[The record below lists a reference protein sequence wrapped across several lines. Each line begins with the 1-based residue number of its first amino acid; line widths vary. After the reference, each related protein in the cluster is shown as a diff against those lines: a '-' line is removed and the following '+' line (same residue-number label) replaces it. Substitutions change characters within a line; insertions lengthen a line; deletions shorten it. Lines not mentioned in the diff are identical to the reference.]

1 MPDTTDRYPSDP
13 GDPGKR
19 LEERLRAIEQELRAI
34 QGTNPL
40 NSAVFQGTM
49 RNVDAMGDT
58 IGSWGPDGM
67 SLVEGAFTVGGGP
80 VRAIDFFYDEE
91 QSSNVALTSAFAE
104 FSVVTITPPDWATT
118 VVVQAFCLFQM
129 TNVSGAPQD
138 LVYRATVN
146 DIPGSGGWTNT
157 IADLATGNFADYYQR
172 TLTRG
177 VDFTTTVEA
186 SGQVKVMAG
195 TNNANFVRTKATVN
209 YLR

>member
-49 RNVDAMGDT
+49 RNVDALGDT

-80 VRAIDFFYDEE
+80 VRALDIAFQEG
-91 QSSNVALTSAFAE
+91 QSLNVALTTTPQE
-104 FSVVTITPPDWATT
+104 GGIITVTPPDWATT
-118 VVVQAFCLFQM
+118 VVAQAICLFQM
-129 TNVSGAPQD
+129 TNSSGGVQGIQF
-138 LVYRATVN
+138 RATVN
-146 DIPGSGGWTNT
+146 GFPASGAYTHSVPDLSVGNVTDI
-157 IADLATGNFADYYQR
+157 YQS
-172 TLTRG
+172 TLVRG
-177 VDFTTTVEA
+177 VNFTDDFEVA
-186 SGQVKVMAG
+186 GVMGTGAG
-195 TNNANFVRTKATVN
+195 TNNANIIRTKVTLY